1 MTPLT
6 TSQIDCPVQS
16 LHRRRNWMLV
26 PVERQQKVN
35 HARRAAAELGKVALK
50 EAATTHCP
58 LVSHIRII
66 LYSMAIFD
74 LSLIPRPHAPPT
86 KK

>member
-1 MTPLT
+1 
-6 TSQIDCPVQS
+6 
-16 LHRRRNWMLV
+16 MLV
-26 PVERQQKVN
+26 PVERQQKVD

-58 LVSHIRII
+58 PVHVSYMYIYRII
-66 LYSMAIFD
+66 LFSMAIFD

>member
-1 MTPLT
+1 
-6 TSQIDCPVQS
+6 
-16 LHRRRNWMLV
+16 MLV
-26 PVERQQKVN
+26 PMERQQKVDD
-35 HARRAAAELGKVALK
+35 AIRAELGKVALK
-50 EAATTHCP
+50 EAATTYCP
-58 LVSHIRII
+58 LVSHIYSYRII